1 MEPKQAAIDFAKQV
15 TYSKFKDTVKSVIG
29 ENVGWQQLAMVFYVT
44 KKATQLA
51 GAGGA
56 VASQLKEN
64 CLQYVEDHFASW
76 ILNQGGWVSLFKALS
91 TISKWKKLFCKSFSL
106 VYGV

>member
-1 MEPKQAAIDFAKQV
+1 MSVEPQQAALNIARQV
-15 TYSKFKDTVKSVIG
+15 TYTKFKDTIQDLVGDNI
-29 ENVGWQQLAMVFYVT
+29 GWQQLAMVFYVT

-76 ILNQGGWVSLFKALS
+76 ILNQGGWVSIIPS
-91 TISKWKKLFCKSFSL
+91 SI
-106 VYGV
+106 

>member
-1 MEPKQAAIDFAKQV
+1 M
-15 TYSKFKDTVKSVIG
+15 
-29 ENVGWQQLAMVFYVT
+29 LFYVT

-76 ILNQGGWVSLFKALS
+76 ILNQGGWVSF
-91 TISKWKKLFCKSFSL
+91 F
-106 VYGV
+106 

>member
-1 MEPKQAAIDFAKQV
+1 MSVEPKEVAINIARQV
-15 TYSKFKDTVKSVIG
+15 TYSKFKDTVHSIVG
-29 ENVGWQQLAMVFYVT
+29 DNVGWQQLAMVFYVT

-76 ILNQGGWVSLFKALS
+76 ILNQGGWVRIFVC
-91 TISKWKKLFCKSFSL
+91 W
-106 VYGV
+106 